1 MKTEKLNE
9 ILKIVEHKVTMDLEW
24 RSWSDS
30 SVEAAFDWLLDE
42 IEEAKEELVAK
53 KKVYLEDELCDVVWT
68 IFRIIEIL
76 DRDNSVDKSRI
87 FDRVIKKYS
96 QRVYWLE
103 EWKKWNDIK
112 KVQKVKLLEEQT
124 NLENNK

>member
-53 KKVYLEDELCDVVWT
+53 KKVYLEDELCDIVWT
-68 IFRIIEIL
+68 ILRIIEIL
-76 DRDNSVDKSRI
+76 EKI
-87 FDRVIKKYS
+87 
-96 QRVYWLE
+96 
-103 EWKKWNDIK
+103 WKDS
-112 KVQKVKLLEEQT
+112 L
-124 NLENNK
+124 

>member
-24 RSWSDS
+24 RSGSDP
-30 SVEAAFDWLLDE
+30 SVESAFDWLIDE
-42 IEEAKEELVAK
+42 IEEAKEEYHAD

-68 IFRIIEIL
+68 ILRIIEIL
-76 DRDNSVDKSRI
+76 DRDNKIDKTRI

-96 QRVYWLE
+96 QRVYGLE
-103 EWKKWNDIK
+103 EWKLWNDIK
-112 KVQKVKLLEEQT
+112 KVQKKELLEEQ
-124 NLENNK
+124 NKLDNK

>member
-24 RSWSDS
+24 RSWSNP
-30 SVEAAFDWLLDE
+30 SVESAFDWLIDE

-53 KKVYLEDELCDVVWT
+53 KKVYLEDELWDVVWT
-68 IFRIIEIL
+68 ILRIIELL
-76 DRDNSVDKSRI
+76 DRDDSVDKSRI

-96 QRVYWLE
+96 ERVYGLD

-112 KVQKVKLLEEQT
+112 KIQKAELLEEQT
-124 NLENNK
+124 NLENK

>member
-42 IEEAKEELVAK
+42 IEEAKEEIVAK

-68 IFRIIEIL
+68 IFRIIELL
-76 DRDNSVDKSRI
+76 DRDSSIDKSKV

-96 QRVYWLE
+96 ERVYGLD

-112 KVQKVKLLEEQT
+112 KVQKAELLEEQT
-124 NLENNK
+124 NLENK

>member
-24 RSWSDS
+24 RSGSDP
-30 SVEAAFDWLLDE
+30 SVESAFNWLIDE

-53 KKVYLEDELCDVVWT
+53 KKVYLEDELWDVVWT
-68 IFRIIEIL
+68 ILRIIELL
-76 DRDNSVDKSRI
+76 DRDESVDKSRI

-96 QRVYWLE
+96 ERVYGLD

-112 KVQKVKLLEEQT
+112 KIQKTELLEEQT
-124 NLENNK
+124 TLENK

>member
-24 RSWSDS
+24 RSGSDP
-30 SVEAAFDWLLDE
+30 SVESAFDWLIDE
-42 IEEAKEELVAK
+42 IQEAKEEYDAD

-68 IFRIIEIL
+68 ILRIIEIL
-76 DRDNSVDKSRI
+76 DRNNKIDKTRI

-96 QRVYWLE
+96 QRVYGLE
-103 EWKKWNDIK
+103 EWKLWNDIK
-112 KVQKVKLLEEQT
+112 KVQKKELLEEQ
-124 NLENNK
+124 NKLDNK

>member
-9 ILKIVEHKVTMDLEW
+9 ILKIVEHKVTMDLEG
-24 RSWSDS
+24 RSGSDAT
-30 SVEAAFDWLLDE
+30 VESAFDWLIDE

-53 KKVYLEDELCDVVWT
+53 KKVYLEDELWDVVWT
-68 IFRIIEIL
+68 ILRIIELL
-76 DRDNSVDKSRI
+76 DRDESVDKSRI

-96 QRVYWLE
+96 ERVYGLD

-112 KVQKVKLLEEQT
+112 KVQKAELLEEQT
-124 NLENNK
+124 NLENK

>member
-30 SVEAAFDWLLDE
+30 SVETAFDWLLDE
-42 IEEAKEELVAK
+42 IEEAKEEIVAK

-68 IFRIIEIL
+68 ILRIIEIL

-96 QRVYWLE
+96 ERVYWLE
-103 EWKKWNDIK
+103 EWKQWNDIK
-112 KVQKVKLLEEQT
+112 KVQKAELLEEQT
-124 NLENNK
+124 NLENK

>member
-42 IEEAKEELVAK
+42 IEEAKEEHVAK

-68 IFRIIEIL
+68 ILRIIEIL

-96 QRVYWLE
+96 ERVYWLE

-112 KVQKVKLLEEQT
+112 KVQKAELLEEQT
-124 NLENNK
+124 NLENK